1 MHVTGAEST
10 YPQALGHRL
19 LLYTPSL
26 VETPVRRI
34 AWGRQRGE
42 QRQGGQMVP
51 GPQCLYF

>member
-1 MHVTGAEST
+1 MHVLGAEST

-26 VETPVRRI
+26 AKAPGKT

-42 QRQGGQMVP
+42 RQGGQMVP